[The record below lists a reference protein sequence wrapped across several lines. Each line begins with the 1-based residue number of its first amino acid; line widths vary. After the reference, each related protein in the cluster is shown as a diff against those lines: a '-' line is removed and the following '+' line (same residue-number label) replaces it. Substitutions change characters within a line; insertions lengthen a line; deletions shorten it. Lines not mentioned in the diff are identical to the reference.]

1 MATNTILIEKIEA
14 EQARKLEKFNV
25 GDSVKVHTRV
35 KEGDKERIQIY
46 AGVVIS
52 RRGRGHGEMFTVRRI
67 SFGEGVERMFPVNS
81 PLVEK
86 VVVDR
91 IGSTR
96 RAKLYYMR
104 GRKGKEAMAVK
115 EKAFDKSKAK
125 ASKAK
130 AAA

>member
-14 EQARKLEKFNV
+14 EQAKKNAEKFNV

-35 KEGDKERIQIY
+35 KEGEKERIQIY
-46 AGVVIS
+46 SGIVIS
-52 RRGRGHGEMFTVRRI
+52 RRGRGHSEMFTVRRI
-67 SFGEGVERMFPVNS
+67 SFGEGVERIFPVNS
-81 PLVEK
+81 PMVEK

-91 IGSTR
+91 VGSTR

-125 ASKAK
+125 SKVKAK
-130 AAA
+130 A